1 MKAQEAVAKA
11 KEYVRDLYA
20 DEKIRFV
27 GLEEIEWNDDAWR
40 ITIGFSRPWDLP
52 PKNILTETLK
62 PTSMQ
67 CSPPRSP
74 GSRTYKVVIVRD
86 NDGAVLAIK
95 HRDPIA
101 S

>member
-1 MKAQEAVAKA
+1 MKVQEAVAKA
-11 KEYVRDLYA
+11 KEYVRDVYA

-27 GLEEIEWNDDAWR
+27 GLEEIEWSDDVWR

-52 PKNILTETLK
+52 QKNILTKTLK

-67 CSPPRSP
+67 SPPRSP
-74 GSRTYKVVIVRD
+74 GSRTFKVVIVRD
-86 NDGAVLAIK
+86 NDGAVLAVK